1 MRLIKVNAPA
11 GKGSDVARLA
21 FDTGINQVGIT
32 QSESRSSKGE
42 IKQKESVDI
51 EASTPKASVFLDKL
65 LASDFYD
72 PEEFS
77 VNVRQPRAII
87 SKQSARQLTVPFV
100 EPAIDIL
107 EDLWQFTHIT
117 ASFLVRNFIAACF
130 VAYGMIQQNTL
141 LIIAGLLFL
150 PLLPILLSISFGSW
164 TRQWKLVRQAALAF
178 LVTIV
183 LLFAAGAL
191 IALVSSPPLRYNEF
205 NSLAVG
211 FLISL
216 AVGIGA
222 GFATA
227 DDIGRRE
234 LLGLAATAQIV
245 LIPIWFG
252 INVVFGFSQTTG
264 DAQITERAL
273 AFAINVSTILVAALA
288 TYILLGFKRNAFDGW
303 SGAKRQG

>member
-1 MRLIKVNAPA
+1 MRLVKVNAPA
-11 GKGSDVARLA
+11 GKGSAVAQIA
-21 FDTGINQVGIT
+21 FDLGINQVGMSR
-32 QSESRSSKGE
+32 SESHDKSGE
-42 IKQKESVDI
+42 VKQKEAVDI
-51 EASTPKASVFLDKL
+51 ETSTPKASLFLDKL
-65 LASDFYD
+65 LASDFYN
-72 PEEFS
+72 PEDFKI
-77 VNVRQPRAII
+77 NVRQPRAII
-87 SKQSARQLTVPFV
+87 STESVKELTVPFV
-100 EPAIDIL
+100 EPAVDIL

-117 ASFLVRNFIAACF
+117 TSFLVRNSIAACF
-130 VAYGMIQQNTL
+130 VAYGMIQQNML

-150 PLLPILLSISFGSW
+150 PLLPILLSVSFGSW
-164 TRQWKLVRQAALAF
+164 TRQWKLVGQALSAF

-183 LLFAAGAL
+183 LLFTAGAL
-191 IALVSSPPLRYNEF
+191 IASVSSPPLRYNEF
-205 NSLAVG
+205 NPLAVG

-252 INVVFGFSQTTG
+252 INAVFGFSQTSG

-273 AFAINVSTILVAALA
+273 AFAINVSTILAAALA
-288 TYILLGFKRNAFDGW
+288 TYILLRFKRNSFGRWDGGK
-303 SGAKRQG
+303 SE